1 QYTSAAGGAT
11 LIAWVR
17 LPSVNTN
24 AAATNTVIYMYYGN
38 SSITSSLE
46 NVNGVWDANYLAAW
60 HLKEDPGPGGADDM
74 ADSTSNANHA
84 TAAASMVAADS
95 VAAKIGQGIDFDG
108 LGDVIEDADGENYI
122 NGLTAFTLSA
132 WIQSDVIATE
142 AGFVTGAPFTELD
155 DAFSIRYAAAGV
167 EGGGENVVA
176 AGVTVGAAKVIESST
191 FVQTLNWQ
199 HVSLTWASGGQL
211 TLYIDGDA
219 NTPTFNDSAFSGSVS
234 GTSTFLIGVGPFD
247 EIGVAGWDG
256 IVDEVRISN
265 SARDC
270 NWIKTEFNNQD
281 DPGDIGVPGFYTV
294 GGEESDPP
302 LAVRLTRTKA
312 TLYAGEFSQVVQVEW
327 RTSQE
332 LDHLGFHVHREQN
345 GQLLRVTPSLVA
357 GSALKT
363 GPQTVLSA
371 GQGYSWWDVLPADSG
386 TLQYWLEEIDLKGQ
400 STWHGPVTVKAAKG
414 LHHVAAPERV
424 RSVLLSRLGRGNGKA
439 KGQTRWTSTGVP
451 WQGTRQATVLAPT
464 PEQLAVQ
471 WRLAGQRALK
481 LEVPAEGWYR
491 VDQPALVAAGLDPAV
506 DPRLLQL
513 YVDGREVPLVVT
525 GEQDHRFDPWDTIEF
540 YGLGMDT
547 PWTGARTYWLIE
559 GSHSGL
565 RMGQV
570 PGVGLGQGNAAEK
583 AAPASFPFTVEWAPR
598 FLYFAALK
606 NGDSSNFFGPVVM
619 AWPVEQNFT
628 LTHLDPAP
636 PGQAGLEVTLQGVTL
651 VPHQV
656 EIQLNG
662 VAVGTVAFG
671 GQGQGSTHLSFPQA
685 QLQDGANRVT
695 LVARGGWWD
704 ISVLGSVRLTYWHT
718 YDADGDV
725 LRSTVPAGQP
735 VTIGGFSSRHIRV
748 LDITQPDAVQAVQGQ
763 VKKQGAGYAVTL
775 VAPGSGTRTL
785 LTFTDGIA
793 ATPAAIRLNEPSQW
807 HAAGHGADLVILT
820 PRAFLPSLTTL
831 KAWRES
837 QGWTVALIDVEDLYD
852 EFTFGAKSPWA
863 LRAFVQHARQQ
874 WAPAPRFLLL
884 AGDASVD
891 PRNFMG
897 LGDRDFVPTKLIDT
911 DFMETA
917 SDDWFGDL
925 DLNGVPELA
934 VGRLAVRTAEE
945 AASVVQKLI
954 SYDQARV
961 GAKTA
966 VLVADRFDRFDSEAA
981 SDQVKAV
988 LLRDK
993 VTVQEI
999 YRSRTA
1005 DRAARNALLAAFSEE
1020 PWLVNFVGHGSVEVW
1035 QGSLLTAEDARA
1047 LTSGPAL
1054 PFVAAMTCL
1063 NGFFHDVYTEQSLA
1077 EALQTADAGGA
1088 IAIWASSAVT
1098 RPDTH
1103 VIMNRRL
1110 VQGLLQG
1117 LTVGEAA
1124 AQAKA
1129 AVSDQDV
1136 RRSWILFGDPTTRLK

>member
-1 QYTSAAGGAT
+1 MDRY
-11 LIAWVR
+11 
-17 LPSVNTN
+17 
-24 AAATNTVIYMYYGN
+24 
-38 SSITSSLE
+38 
-46 NVNGVWDANYLAAW
+46 
-60 HLKEDPGPGGADDM
+60 
-74 ADSTSNANHA
+74 
-84 TAAASMVAADS
+84 
-95 VAAKIGQGIDFDG
+95 F
-108 LGDVIEDADGENYI
+108 
-122 NGLTAFTLSA
+122 NGL
-132 WIQSDVIATE
+132 I
-142 AGFVTGAPFTELD
+142 
-155 DAFSIRYAAAGV
+155 
-167 EGGGENVVA
+167 
-176 AGVTVGAAKVIESST
+176 
-191 FVQTLNWQ
+191 
-199 HVSLTWASGGQL
+199 
-211 TLYIDGDA
+211 
-219 NTPTFNDSAFSGSVS
+219 
-234 GTSTFLIGVGPFD
+234 
-247 EIGVAGWDG
+247 
-256 IVDEVRISN
+256 DEVRISN
-265 SARDC
+265 TARTCDE
-270 NWIKTEFNNQD
+270 IKTDYNNQVWPD
-281 DPGDIGVPGFYTV
+281 KAVTPTPDPTPNPDSGFYTV
-294 GGEESDPP
+294 GGEESFPL

-327 RTSQE
+327 RTSYE
-332 LDHLGFHVHREQN
+332 VDHLGFHVHRDQN

-363 GPQTVLSA
+363 GVHTKLSA
-371 GQGYSWWDVLPADSG
+371 GQGYSWWDVLPADGG
-386 TLQYWLEEIDLKGQ
+386 TPQYWLEEIDLKGQ

-414 LHHVAAPERV
+414 RRHAAAPERV
-424 RSVLLSRLGRGNGKA
+424 RSVLLSRLGRDKGKA
-439 KGQTRWTSTGVP
+439 KGHTKWTLPGES

-491 VDQPALVAAGLDPAV
+491 VDQPALVAAGLDPGV
-506 DPRLLQL
+506 DPRHLQL

-525 GEQDHRFDPWDTIEF
+525 GEQDHRFDPWEAIEF

-559 GSHSGL
+559 SSHSGL

-570 PGVGLGQGNAAEK
+570 PGVGLGQGRK
-583 AAPASFPFTVEWAPR
+583 AKQDAPASFPFTVEWQPR
-598 FLYFAALK
+598 TLYFAALK

-619 AWPVEQNFT
+619 GWPVDQIFT
-628 LTHLDPAP
+628 LTNLDPAP
-636 PGQAGLEVTLQGVTL
+636 PGPAGLEVTLQGVTL

-662 VAVGTVAFG
+662 VAVGTVAFD
-671 GQGQGSTHLSFPQA
+671 GQGQGSTYLSFPQA

-695 LVARGGWWD
+695 LVALGGWSD
-704 ISVLGSVRLTYWHT
+704 ISLVASVRLTYWHT
-718 YDADGDV
+718 NQADGDV

-735 VTIGGFSSRHIRV
+735 VTIGGFSSRRIRV
-748 LDITQPDAVQAVQGQ
+748 LDITQPDAVQAVQGR

-785 LTFTDGIA
+785 LAFTDGIA
-793 ATPAAIRLNEPSQW
+793 ATPSAIRLNEPSQW
-807 HAAGHGADLVILT
+807 HAAGQGADLVILT
-820 PRAFLPSLTTL
+820 HRTFLPSLAAL

-837 QGWTVALIDVEDLYD
+837 QGWTVALIDVGDLYD

-863 LRAFVQHARQQ
+863 LRAFVQRARQQ
-874 WAPAPRFLLL
+874 WAPPPRFLLL

-891 PRNFMG
+891 PRNFLE

-911 DFMETA
+911 SFLETA

-954 SYDQARV
+954 AYDQAP
-961 GAKTA
+961 APATKMA
-966 VLVADRFDRFDSEAA
+966 VLVADRFDGYDSEAA
-981 SDQVKAV
+981 SDQVKAL

-999 YRSRTA
+999 FRSRTT
-1005 DRAARNALLAAFSEE
+1005 DGEARNALLAAFNED
-1020 PWLVNFVGHGSVEVW
+1020 PWLVNFVGHGSIEVW
-1035 QGSLLTAEDARA
+1035 QGSVLTAEDARA
-1047 LTSGPAL
+1047 LTNGPAL
-1054 PFVAAMTCL
+1054 PFVVAMSCL
-1063 NGFFHDVYTEQSLA
+1063 NGLFHDVYTEQSLA
-1077 EALQTADAGGA
+1077 EALQTAEAGGA
-1088 IAIWASSAVT
+1088 IGIWASSGVT
-1098 RPDTH
+1098 KPDVH

-1129 AVSDQDV
+1129 AVTDQDV
-1136 RRSWILFGDPTTRLK
+1136 RRTWILFGDPTTRLK

>member
-1 QYTSAAGGAT
+1 MD
-11 LIAWVR
+11 R
-17 LPSVNTN
+17 NF
-24 AAATNTVIYMYYGN
+24 
-38 SSITSSLE
+38 
-46 NVNGVWDANYLAAW
+46 NGF
-60 HLKEDPGPGGADDM
+60 
-74 ADSTSNANHA
+74 
-84 TAAASMVAADS
+84 
-95 VAAKIGQGIDFDG
+95 I
-108 LGDVIEDADGENYI
+108 
-122 NGLTAFTLSA
+122 
-132 WIQSDVIATE
+132 
-142 AGFVTGAPFTELD
+142 
-155 DAFSIRYAAAGV
+155 
-167 EGGGENVVA
+167 
-176 AGVTVGAAKVIESST
+176 
-191 FVQTLNWQ
+191 
-199 HVSLTWASGGQL
+199 
-211 TLYIDGDA
+211 
-219 NTPTFNDSAFSGSVS
+219 
-234 GTSTFLIGVGPFD
+234 
-247 EIGVAGWDG
+247 
-256 IVDEVRISN
+256 DEVRISN
-265 SARDC
+265 NARTCDEV
-270 NWIKTEFNNQD
+270 KTDYNNQF
-281 DPGDIGVPGFYTV
+281 DPGVFGTPGFYTV
-294 GGEESDPP
+294 GGKESDPP
-302 LAVRLTRTKA
+302 LAVRLTRAKA

-345 GQLLRVTPSLVA
+345 GQLLRVTPSLIA
-357 GSALKT
+357 GSALKI
-363 GPQTVLSA
+363 GPQTALSA

-386 TLQYWLEEIDLKGQ
+386 TLQYWLEEIDLRGQ
-400 STWHGPVTVKAAKG
+400 STWHGPVAVKAAEG
-414 LHHVAAPERV
+414 QRYSAAPERV

-439 KGQTRWTSTGVP
+439 KGQTRLTSAGEP
-451 WQGTRQATVLAPT
+451 WQGPRQATVLAPT

-491 VDQPALVAAGLDPAV
+491 VDQPALVAAGLDPGV

-513 YVDGREVPLVVT
+513 YVDGREVPVIVT
-525 GEQDHRFDPWDTIEF
+525 GEQDRRFDPWEAIEF

-547 PWTGARTYWLIE
+547 PWTGVRTYWLVE
-559 GSHSGL
+559 GSTSGL

-570 PGVGLGQGNAAEK
+570 PGVGFGQGNAAEK
-583 AAPASFPFTVEWAPR
+583 AAPASFPFTVEWQPR
-598 FLYFAALK
+598 TLYFAALK

-619 AWPVEQNFT
+619 GWPVDQIFT
-628 LTHLDPAP
+628 LTNLDPAP
-636 PGQAGLEVTLQGVTL
+636 PGPAGLEVTLQGVTL
-651 VPHQV
+651 MPHQV

-662 VAVGTVAFG
+662 VAVGTVAFD

-695 LVARGGWWD
+695 LVARGGGGWWD
-704 ISVLGSVRLTYWHT
+704 ISLVASVRLTYWHT
-718 YDADGDV
+718 NQADGDV

-735 VTIGGFSSRHIRV
+735 VTIGGFSSRHVRV
-748 LDITQPDAVQAVQGQ
+748 LDITQPDAVRAVQGQ

-793 ATPAAIRLNEPSQW
+793 ATPAAIRVNEPSQW
-807 HAAGHGADLVILT
+807 HANGAGADLVILT
-820 PRAFLPSLTTL
+820 HRAFLPSLAAL

-863 LRAFVQHARQQ
+863 LRAFVQRARQQ

-884 AGDASVD
+884 AGDASGD
-891 PRNFMG
+891 PRNFLG
-897 LGDRDFVPTKLIDT
+897 QGDRDFVPTKLVDT
-911 DFMETA
+911 SFMETA

-954 SYDQARV
+954 SYDQAPVR
-961 GAKTA
+961 AKTA

-981 SDQVKAV
+981 SDQVKAM

-999 YRSRTA
+999 YRSRTT
-1005 DRAARNALLAAFSEE
+1005 DGAARNALLAAFSEE

-1035 QGSLLTAEDARA
+1035 QGRLLTAEDARA
-1047 LTSGPAL
+1047 LTSSGPAL

-1088 IAIWASSAVT
+1088 IAIWASSSVT

-1103 VIMNRRL
+1103 VIMNQRL
-1110 VQGLLQG
+1110 VQGLLEG

-1129 AVSDQDV
+1129 AVSDQDA